1 MCEGRRSLFH
11 KRHGKIKN
19 RVGSLQIT
27 HNSSSLPMLHRSVEG
42 FSLNDLLSFW
52 EGTEYNAFGLARKKL
67 FQVLFT
73 LLLYYT
79 PWNVIEQGAKFFDFE
94 KTGSARLEQASCKF
108 GVCHFTI
115 KLTTHIMF
123 ATICFCLRVAIW
135 TKKSQIF

>member
-1 MCEGRRSLFH
+1 
-11 KRHGKIKN
+11 
-19 RVGSLQIT
+19 
-27 HNSSSLPMLHRSVEG
+27 MLHLSVEG

-94 KTGSARLEQASCKF
+94 KYRVRQDSNLQLAVLETAALAI
-108 GVCHFTI
+108 GA
-115 KLTTHIMF
+115 THPY
-123 ATICFCLRVAIW
+123 
-135 TKKSQIF
+135 